1 MSHPKDP
8 QSHENDDLSL
18 DFPDFESESL
28 ETRGSADDFP
38 DLDFSGFDSESSELT
53 DFSAAETPASLDE
66 SYGDEEFNE
75 FGESADQADP
85 FGFASTSDDI
95 EETVFSGAPVVAAV
109 PEPEAPEPEVDK
121 KGKKAKKE
129 KAPKVKKEKPPK
141 VKKEKPPKVKKEKPP
156 KKPRD
161 PNAPGLRMEDM
172 LALGACALFAVI
184 FLVLSVFSLGNIMFV
199 ILMDIIAVVIV
210 LVPFLLFKFGRQV
223 SFFDVSLGMAVI
235 ALSLGAI
242 LLLAVWSRYDFTVKP
257 KASLP
262 ESRIVFTIDA

>member
-1 MSHPKDP
+1 MSHPNDP
-8 QSHENDDLSL
+8 HSHENEDLSL
-18 DFPDFESESL
+18 DFPEFDSESS
-28 ETRGSADDFP
+28 ETQGSADDFP

-53 DFSAAETPASLDE
+53 DFSADEAPAEPS
-66 SYGDEEFNE
+66 EEFNE
-75 FGESADQADP
+75 FGESSDQADP
-85 FGFASTSDDI
+85 FDDFASTSDDI
-95 EETVFSGAPVVAAV
+95 GETVFASPAPIAAAV
-109 PEPEAPEPEVDK
+109 PEPEAPEPETGK
-121 KGKKAKKE
+121 KGKKA
-129 KAPKVKKEKPPK
+129 KKEKPPK

-199 ILMDIIAVVIV
+199 ILMDLIAVVVV

-262 ESRIVFTIDA
+262 DARIVFTMDA